1 MTKSFNH
8 NSKKEYELLTRITTD
23 LESWNPNNSFSM
35 RNDSFVG
42 KESDVLA
49 LRVKTHAKAKKTHRN
64 RKNKSVLSS
73 VRNDRF
79 VEKKGI
85 TKISCLMALF
95 FLFFTFSAYA
105 QFSISGK
112 VISEEDKQSMPA
124 VNILIKGTS
133 KGTVTD
139 AEGKYKLEV
148 AKGEYT
154 LVFSHVGFKHQEKIV
169 KVIEKDIFLEVK
181 MQVDTHI
188 DQFGSAYVY
197 GTRYYPITNQV
208 IEKQE
213 LQKQN
218 LGQDLPI
225 LLNFTPSI
233 VTTSDAGAGVGYTGM
248 RIRGSDPTRINV
260 TINGIPL
267 NDSESQGVFW
277 VNMPDFAS
285 SVSSLQIQRGVGTS
299 TNGGSAFGASV
310 NISTDAPSTEASAEM
325 NNAYGSFNTW
335 KHNGIFNTGKIG
347 NFRMMG
353 RLSKITSDGFID
365 RAFSDLKSFY
375 LSGVYDLNKGSITAN
390 VFSGQERTYQA
401 WNGVPEEILR
411 QGNRTYNE
419 LTYENEI
426 DNYQQDHYQLIYNQD
441 IGSRWKLNTALHYTK
456 GRGYFEQYREDEKL
470 NRYGLDEVKIGSE
483 TIKNTDLIRRRWLD
497 NDFYGWTYFLNYK
510 SEKSLLGSPV
520 LDFQAGGAWNKYEG
534 KHFGEVIWAR
544 FASNGNIRHRY
555 YDNDATKTD
564 FNTFAKANYQFV
576 ENLFGFVDLQ
586 VRTISY
592 SFLGF
597 DNEQRNV
604 TQTANFTFFNPKFG
618 ARYLLDNHEF
628 YASYSVG
635 NREPNRDDF
644 TQSTPQSRPK
654 HETLQNLEVGYSAAF
669 SKFSFTANYYYM
681 NYKNQLVLTG
691 QINDVGAYIRSN
703 IDKSYRMGI
712 ELVGGWQIADKV
724 KWEANMTLSRNKI
737 QNFNEFLDNYDTGE
751 QEKIAYSNTDIAF
764 SPSVIAGSSL
774 NINLFRDFNVAI
786 LSKYV
791 GRQYLD
797 NTQNESRKLNP
808 YFTNDIRLSYNFDMP
823 KFAKNVGIAV
833 LLNNIFNTLYESN
846 GYTFGYIYENQTIR
860 QNYYYPQAGFNFL
873 MQLSLRF

>member
-1 MTKSFNH
+1 MKILSFLA
-8 NSKKEYELLTRITTD
+8 YFQG
-23 LESWNPNNSFSM
+23 NSFADGNTREGEVSI
-35 RNDSFVG
+35 
-42 KESDVLA
+42 
-49 LRVKTHAKAKKTHRN
+49 
-64 RKNKSVLSS
+64 KSRRGNS
-73 VRNDRF
+73 F
-79 VEKKGI
+79 VEKKQAAIFKSPVGTKRHYKGNRFHAYGI
-85 TKISCLMALF
+85 LNELCRRFSTNILCLTAFILF
-95 FLFFTFSAYA
+95 SLSAQA

-112 VISEEDKQSMPA
+112 VISNEDKRPLA
-124 VNILIKGTS
+124 GVNVILKNTTLGTTS
-133 KGTVTD
+133 D
-139 AEGKYKLEV
+139 SEGNFQLTTKE
-148 AKGEYT
+148 GNYT
-154 LVFSHVGFKHQEKIV
+154 LSFSFIGFTTKEEKIILDKNITFNV
-169 KVIEKDIFLEVK
+169 ELIANTIYLNDEKV
-181 MQVDTHI
+181 
-188 DQFGSAYVY
+188 YVY

-213 LQKQN
+213 LKKQN
-218 LGQDLPI
+218 LAQDLPI
-225 LLNFTPSI
+225 LLNFTPSM
-233 VTTSDAGAGVGYTGM
+233 VTTTDAGAGVGYTGM
-248 RIRGSDPTRINV
+248 RIRGSDATRINV

-285 SVSSLQIQRGVGTS
+285 SLSSLQIQRGVGTS

-310 NISTDAPSTEASAEM
+310 NISTDAPSTQASAEI
-325 NNAYGSFNTW
+325 NNSYGSFNTW

-375 LSGVYDLNKGSITAN
+375 LSGVYDLKKGSITAN

-411 QGNRTYNE
+411 TGNRTYNE

-441 IGSRWKLNTALHYTK
+441 IEKRWKLNTALHYTK
-456 GRGYFEQYREDEKL
+456 GRGYFEQYRTDDDLE
-470 NRYGLDEVKIGSE
+470 RYNLQPVKIGNE
-483 TIKNTDLIRRRWLD
+483 TITTSDLIRRRWLD
-497 NDFYGWTYFLNYK
+497 NDFFGWTYNLNYK
-510 SEKSLLGSPV
+510 GEK
-520 LDFQAGGAWNKYEG
+520 LDFQLGGAWNQYEG
-534 KHFGEVIWAR
+534 KHFGEVIWAK

-564 FNTFAKANYQFV
+564 FNSFAKANYQFV
-576 ENLFGFVDLQ
+576 PNLFAFLDLQ
-586 VRTISY
+586 VRTVGY
-592 SFLGF
+592 TFLGF

-604 TQTANFTFFNPKFG
+604 TQNANFTFFNPKFG

-654 HETLQNLEVGYSAAF
+654 HETLQNIEIGYSTAF
-669 SKFSFTANYYYM
+669 SKFSFSANYYYM

-703 IDKSYRMGI
+703 IDKSYRTGV
-712 ELVGGWQIADKV
+712 ELVGGWQVTNKV

-751 QEKIAYSNTDIAF
+751 QMKIEHQNTDIAF

-774 NINLFRDFNVAI
+774 NFNVFREFNVAL

-791 GRQYLD
+791 GKQYLD
-797 NTQNESRKLNP
+797 NTQNENRKLNP
-808 YFTNDIRLSYNFDMP
+808 YFTNDIRLSYNFALP
-823 KFAKNVGIAV
+823 KVAKSVGISV

-846 GYTFGYIYENQTIR
+846 GYTFGYIAGNETVR
-860 QNYYYPQAGFNFL
+860 QNYFYPQAGFNFL
-873 MQLSLRF
+873 TQLSLRF

>member
-1 MTKSFNH
+1 MKSIL
-8 NSKKEYELLTRITTD
+8 ELVLPVKTPLKGNICSPVRD
-23 LESWNPNNSFSM
+23 
-35 RNDSFVG
+35 DSFVG
-42 KESDVLA
+42 KEGNLLV
-49 LRVKTHAKAKKTHRN
+49 LRVKTHAKRQN
-64 RKNKSVLSS
+64 WFLS
-73 VRNDRF
+73 F
-79 VEKKGI
+79 A

-95 FLFFTFSAYA
+95 FLVLALSAQA

-112 VISEEDKQSMPA
+112 VMDQDKFLLPSA
-124 VNILIKGTS
+124 HVVIKGTNQGTYTDVEGRYRLDVP
-133 KGTVTD
+133 KGN
-139 AEGKYKLEV
+139 YI
-148 AKGEYT
+148 
-154 LVFSHVGFKHQEKIV
+154 LVFSFVGFKHQEKELKIIDKNIV
-169 KVIEKDIFLEVK
+169 LDIK
-181 MQVDTHI
+181 MKGENRME
-188 DQFGSAYVY
+188 QFNSVYVY

-208 IEKQE
+208 IEKQD

-218 LGQDLPI
+218 LAQDLPI
-225 LLNFTPSI
+225 LLNFTPSV
-233 VTTSDAGAGVGYTGM
+233 VTTTDAGAGVGYTGM
-248 RIRGSDPTRINV
+248 RIRGSDATRINV

-285 SVSSLQIQRGVGTS
+285 NVSSLQIQRGVGTS

-310 NISTDAPSTEASAEM
+310 NISTDAPSEKASVEI

-335 KHNGIFNTGKIG
+335 KHNAIFHTGKIG

-353 RLSKITSDGFID
+353 RLSKISSDGFID

-375 LSGVYDLNKGSITAN
+375 LSGVYDLKKGSLTAN

-401 WNGVPEEILR
+401 WNGVPEEILQ

-426 DNYQQDHYQLIYNQD
+426 DNYQQDHYQLIYNQN
-441 IGSRWKLNTALHYTK
+441 ITSNWKLNTALHYTR
-456 GRGYFEQYREDEKL
+456 GRGYFEQYKAEEKL
-470 NRYGLDEVKIGSE
+470 SKYGLENVKIGNE
-483 TIKNTDLIRRRWLD
+483 TITKTDLIRRRWLD
-497 NDFYGWTYFLNYK
+497 NDFYGWTYNLSYK
-510 SEKSLLGSPV
+510 DAK
-520 LDFQAGGAWNKYEG
+520 LDFQLGGALNRYEG
-534 KHFGEVIWAR
+534 KHFGEVIWAK
-544 FASNGNIRHRY
+544 FASNGAIRHRY

-564 FNTFAKANYQFV
+564 FNTFAKANYGFT

-586 VRTISY
+586 VRKVNY

-604 TQTANFTFFNPKFG
+604 TQSANYTFFNPKFG
-618 ARYLLDNHEF
+618 TRYLLDNHEF
-628 YASYSVG
+628 YASYAIG

-654 HETLQNLEVGYSAAF
+654 NETLQNIEIGYSAGF
-669 SKFSFTANYYYM
+669 SKLSFSVNYYYM

-691 QINDVGAYIRSN
+691 QINDVGGYIRSN
-703 IDKSYRMGI
+703 IDKSYRTGI
-712 ELVGGWQIADKV
+712 ELVGGWQISDKI

-737 QNFNEFLDNYDTGE
+737 ANSVEFLDNYDTGE
-751 QEKIAYSNTDIAF
+751 QEKVSYSNADIAF

-774 NINLFRDFNVAI
+774 NFNLFKDFNVAL

-791 GRQYLD
+791 GKQYLD
-797 NTQNESRKLNP
+797 NTQSESRKLNP
-808 YFTNDIRLSYNFDMP
+808 YFTNDIRLSYNFSIP
-823 KFAKNVGIAV
+823 KVAKNIGFSV

-846 GYTFGYIYENQTIR
+846 GYTFGYISESQTIR

-873 MQLSLRF
+873 TQLSLRF

>member
-1 MTKSFNH
+1 MMTKSL
-8 NSKKEYELLTRITTD
+8 NSNKKYEFLTRRTD
-23 LESWNPNNSFSM
+23 LTTERVWKPLSGWIVVLCLCFAFSAQAQFNISG
-35 RNDSFVG
+35 R
-42 KESDVLA
+42 VLA
-49 LRVKTHAKAKKTHRN
+49 
-64 RKNKSVLSS
+64 
-73 VRNDRF
+73 
-79 VEKKGI
+79 
-85 TKISCLMALF
+85 
-95 FLFFTFSAYA
+95 
-105 QFSISGK
+105 
-112 VISEEDKQSMPA
+112 EEDKQPMPA
-124 VNILIKGTS
+124 VNILVKGTS
-133 KGTVTD
+133 KGTATD
-139 AEGKYKLEV
+139 AEGKYQLELT
-148 AKGEYT
+148 KGEYV
-154 LVFSHVGFKHQEKIV
+154 LVFSHVGFKTQEKAI
-169 KVIEKDIFLEVK
+169 KIIDTDIFLDVK
-181 MQVDTHI
+181 MQVDSRI
-188 DQFGSAYVY
+188 DEFGSVYVY

-208 IEKQE
+208 IAKQE

-225 LLNFTPSI
+225 LLNFTPSM
-233 VTTSDAGAGVGYTGM
+233 VTTSDAGAGIGYTGM
-248 RIRGSDPTRINV
+248 RIRGSDATRINI

-310 NISTDAPSTEASAEM
+310 NITTDAPSAQASAEIS
-325 NNAYGSFNTW
+325 NAYGSFNTW

-375 LSGVYDLNKGSITAN
+375 LSGVYDLKKGSITAN

-419 LTYENEI
+419 LTYENET
-426 DNYQQDHYQLIYNQD
+426 DNYQQDHYQLIYNQN
-441 IGSRWKLNTALHYTK
+441 ISKNWKLNVALHYTK
-456 GRGYFEQYREDEKL
+456 GRGYYEQYREGDKL
-470 NRYGLDEVKIGSE
+470 SRYGLEDVKIGSQI
-483 TIKNTDLIRRRWLD
+483 IKKTDLIRRRWLD
-497 NDFYGWTYFLNYK
+497 NDFYGGTYFLNYK
-510 SEKSLLGSPV
+510 SNKFLGESPV
-520 LDFQAGGAWNKYEG
+520 VDIQLGGAWNKYQG

-544 FASNGNIRHRY
+544 FASNSNIRHRY
-555 YDNDATKTD
+555 YDNDGIKTD
-564 FNTFAKANYQFV
+564 FNTFAKVNYQFV

-586 VRTISY
+586 IRTINY

-604 TQTANFTFFNPKFG
+604 TQHANFTFFNPKFG
-618 ARYLLDNHEF
+618 ARYLLDNQEF

-654 HETLQNLEVGYSAAF
+654 HETLQNVEVGYSAAF
-669 SKFSFTANYYYM
+669 SKISFSVNYYYM
-681 NYKNQLVLTG
+681 NYRNQLVLTG

-703 IDKSYRMGI
+703 IDKSYRTGI
-712 ELVGGWQIADKV
+712 ELVGAWQIANKV
-724 KWEANMTLSRNKI
+724 KWEANLTLSRNKI
-737 QNFNEFLDNYDTGE
+737 QQFNEFLDNYDTGE
-751 QEKIAYSNTDIAF
+751 QEKISYQNTDIAF
-764 SPSVIAGSSL
+764 SPSIIAGSSL
-774 NINLFRDFNVAI
+774 NFNAFKDFNIAL

-791 GRQYLD
+791 GKQYLD
-797 NTQNESRKLNP
+797 NTQDESRKLNP

-823 KFAKNVGIAV
+823 KFAKSVGVAI
-833 LLNNIFNTLYESN
+833 LLNNIFNALYESN